1 MNIFLSELCDV
12 LESNHNSPKTELTR
26 IVKNAFQLTKDR
38 TVFYNKSF
46 AIRFSSSTR
55 DSQNFSNTVLSLS
68 SLAKFD
74 HLPFF
79 VCLVTPHHNYLF
91 LANSSFLKKISHS
104 SHELRTDN
112 IKGSFNGSDINRNF
126 QGMENEP
133 KNFEKLFAIHT
144 SIGFDENVVRLVA
157 STNDI
162 HPTGLRYTPNAQEKL
177 QILESPRRSKEFL
190 GSKYYE
196 ILKQDLDRIVENYS
210 NEILLAG
217 LIENVNV
224 RGRIIEYLVAGE
236 DNALKQRLLNSIRKG
251 SKSVPAF
258 KTKNELGDYQ
268 KSFDCYE
275 TATDIKTKIMFLNSN
290 PKAYN
295 IDKMLKFLGQ
305 ENTVFL
311 FYFIGITD
319 KQIVGTSL
327 VSIFQTDLLQG
338 TIILHHWAGRNS
350 RGVTQFDGSVI
361 KDIIGKQKTNLEL
374 FAAKNYLLNLLSAE

>member
-1 MNIFLSELCDV
+1 
-12 LESNHNSPKTELTR
+12 
-26 IVKNAFQLTKDR
+26 
-38 TVFYNKSF
+38 
-46 AIRFSSSTR
+46 
-55 DSQNFSNTVLSLS
+55 
-68 SLAKFD
+68 
-74 HLPFF
+74 
-79 VCLVTPHHNYLF
+79 
-91 LANSSFLKKISHS
+91 
-104 SHELRTDN
+104 
-112 IKGSFNGSDINRNF
+112 
-126 QGMENEP
+126 MENEP

-144 SIGFDENVVRLVA
+144 SIGFDENLVRLVA